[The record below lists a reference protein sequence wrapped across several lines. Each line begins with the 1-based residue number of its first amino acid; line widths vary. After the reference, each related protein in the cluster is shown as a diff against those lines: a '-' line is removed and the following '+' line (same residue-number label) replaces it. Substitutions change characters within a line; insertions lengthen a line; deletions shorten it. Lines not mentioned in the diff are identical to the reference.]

1 LLGVCKI
8 EIVSPSWLEGR
19 RRLKET
25 KITAVGI
32 GELGYAEQGK
42 LNWTP

>member
-32 GELGYAEQGK
+32 GELGYAEQEK